1 MEQNHH
7 RLEQYDHRL
16 KIFACRGARP
26 FAEKVAEKLG
36 VKVGESELTVF
47 SDGEFQPQYIESVRG
62 ATVFIVQGTNPPA
75 DNLFELLLM
84 IDAARRASAYKVVAV
99 IPYFG
104 WARQDRKDRPRVS
117 IASKLVANMLTAAGC
132 DRVMTCELHAA
143 QIQGFFDIP
152 VDHLWASSIFIPYI
166 KSLNL
171 EDLAIASPDMGGA
184 KKANV
189 YARNLNASLII
200 CHKDRTK
207 ANVVGSMTAIGDI
220 EGKDVVIV
228 DDMVDTAGT
237 ITKCADVL
245 ISRGARSVR
254 AVCTHAILSGPAY
267 DRINASCIKEFIVAD
282 TVPLQPDKDNSK
294 FTVLSMAGLFAAVID
309 RIYHNE
315 PVSDLFIRS

>member
-1 MEQNHH
+1 ME
-7 RLEQYDHRL
+7 EYDHKL
-16 KIFACRGARP
+16 KIFACSQSRS
-26 FAEKVAEKLG
+26 FAEKIAERLG
-36 VKVGESELTVF
+36 TRVGDSELTVF
-47 SDGEFQPQYIESVRG
+47 SDGEFQPQFTESVRG
-62 ATVFIVQGTNPPA
+62 ATVFIVQSTNPPA
-75 DNLFELLLM
+75 DTLFELLLM
-84 IDAARRASAYKVVAV
+84 IDAARRASAYKVIAV

-166 KSLNL
+166 KAMNL
-171 EDLAIASPDMGGA
+171 ENLSIASPDMGGA
-184 KKANV
+184 KKANI
-189 YARNLNASLII
+189 YARHLNAPLII

-207 ANVVGSMTAIGDI
+207 ANVIGSMTAIGEI
-220 EGKDVVIV
+220 EGRNVVIV

-245 ISRGARSVR
+245 MERGALSVR
-254 AVCTHAILSGPAY
+254 AVCTHPILSGPAY
-267 DRINASCIKEFIVAD
+267 DRINASPIQEFLVAD
-282 TVPLQPDKDNSK
+282 TIPLHPEKDNSK
-294 FTVLSMAGLFAAVID
+294 FTVLSMTGLFADVID

>member
-1 MEQNHH
+1 M
-7 RLEQYDHRL
+7 EQYDHRL
-16 KIFACRGARP
+16 KIFACDGSRA
-26 FAEKVAEKLG
+26 FAEQIAKQLNTTLG
-36 VKVGESELTVF
+36 DSELTRF
-47 SDGEFQPQYIESVRG
+47 SDGEFQPQFTESVRG
-62 ATVFIVQGTNPPA
+62 ATVFIVQSTNPPA

-84 IDAARRASAYKVVAV
+84 IDAARRASAYKVIAV

-166 KSLNL
+166 QAMNL
-171 EDLAIASPDMGGA
+171 DNLSIASPDMGGA

-189 YARNLNASLII
+189 YARHLNAPLII

-207 ANVVGSMTAIGDI
+207 ANVVGSMTAIGEI
-220 EGKDVVIV
+220 EGRNVVIV

-237 ITKCADVL
+237 ITKCAEVL
-245 ISRGARSVR
+245 MERGARSVR
-254 AVCTHAILSGPAY
+254 AVCTHPILSGPAY
-267 DRINASCIKEFIVAD
+267 DRIYASPLQEFIVAD
-282 TVPLQPDKDNSK
+282 TIPLDPKKDNSR
-294 FTVLSMAGLFAAVID
+294 FTVLSMTGLFAKVID

>member
-1 MEQNHH
+1 ME
-7 RLEQYDHRL
+7 EYDHKL
-16 KIFACRGARP
+16 KIFACNNSHT
-26 FAEKVAEKLG
+26 FAEQIAKKLNTKLG
-36 VKVGESELTVF
+36 DSELTVF
-47 SDGEFQPQYIESVRG
+47 SDGEFQPQFTESVRG
-62 ATVFIVQGTNPPA
+62 ATVFIVQSTNPPA

-84 IDAARRASAYKVVAV
+84 IDAARRASAYKVIAV

-152 VDHLWASSIFIPYI
+152 VDHLWATSIFIPYVRAMNI
-166 KSLNL
+166 ENL
-171 EDLAIASPDMGGA
+171 SIASPDMGGA

-189 YARNLNASLII
+189 YAKHLNAPLII
-200 CHKDRTK
+200 CHKDRSK
-207 ANVVGSMTAIGDI
+207 ANVIGSMTAIGEI
-220 EGKDVVIV
+220 EGRNVVIV

-237 ITKCADVL
+237 ITKCANVL
-245 ISRGARSVR
+245 MERGAASVR
-254 AVCTHAILSGPAY
+254 AVCTHPILSGPAY
-267 DRINASCIKEFIVAD
+267 DRINASPIQEFIVAD
-282 TVPLQPDKDNSK
+282 TVPLRPEKDNSR
-294 FTVLSMAGLFAAVID
+294 FTVLSMTEVFADVID

>member
-1 MEQNHH
+1 M
-7 RLEQYDHRL
+7 EQYDHKL
-16 KIFACRGARP
+16 KIFACTGARV
-26 FAEKVAEKLG
+26 FAEQIAQQLNTT
-36 VKVGESELTVF
+36 VGESELTRF
-47 SDGEFQPQYIESVRG
+47 SDGEFQPQFTESVRG
-62 ATVFIVQGTNPPA
+62 ATVFIVQSTNPPA

-84 IDAARRASAYKVVAV
+84 IDAARRASAYKVIAV

-166 KSLNL
+166 QAMNL
-171 EDLAIASPDMGGA
+171 DNLSIASPDMGGA
-184 KKANV
+184 KKANI
-189 YARNLNASLII
+189 YAKHLNAPLII
-200 CHKDRTK
+200 CHKDRSK
-207 ANVVGSMTAIGDI
+207 ANVIGSMTAIGEI
-220 EGKDVVIV
+220 EGRNVVIV

-245 ISRGARSVR
+245 MERGALSVR
-254 AVCTHAILSGPAY
+254 AVCTHPILSGPAY
-267 DRINASCIKEFIVAD
+267 DRINASPIQEFLVAD
-282 TVPLQPDKDNSK
+282 TIPLKQDKDNSK
-294 FTVLSMAGLFAAVID
+294 FTVLSMTGMFADVID

-315 PVSDLFIRS
+315 PVSDLFIRC